1 MCFPMHTKIEHVV
14 SRFQREIKGWR
25 KWREM
30 KALEL
35 LSSV

>member
-1 MCFPMHTKIEHVV
+1 MCFPMHTKIENVV

-35 LSSV
+35 LSPV